1 MHFVVAEWLSF
12 NNLLLLT
19 ITKQLKLPSLDRANC
34 TEIIET
40 KPRIPSE
47 TLRKN
52 SAWKDEG
59 IDEKYQAHTVTE
71 IHLDSRRFVQMQFP
85 SSRITFSG
93 ISLMIHAIWKKVSSQ
108 LSVGNTG
115 LNRNMSPTADLSE
128 PLICHYLLWLYER
141 RIELAE
147 FPKIYLTI

>member
-40 KPRIPSE
+40 KPRIASE

-71 IHLDSRRFVQMQFP
+71 VHLDSRRFVQMQFP

-115 LNRNMSPTADLSE
+115 LNRNMSPTADLLRAFNMS
-128 PLICHYLLWLYER
+128 LSLVTLWKEDR
-141 RIELAE
+141 VGRVS
-147 FPKIYLTI
+147 